1 MNDVTIIDQ
10 FIDTFSRYI
19 DSGFGLLHGEEVF
32 LTATLIAIDMTIVG
46 LYWAMRQRW
55 PDIRQALL
63 QACPDLKLSNRPVR
77 TRMPGGVAGVQP
89 IMAAPYADG
98 AGRGVYWNATSAKL
112 RSLRLCRRSTP
123 PVRRISTARMPIS
136 RCC

>member
-63 QACPDLKLSNRPVR
+63 QACPDLKLSNRQVR

-89 IMAAPYADG
+89 TMAAPYADG
-98 AGRGVYWNATSAKL
+98 TSSKNAW
-112 RSLRLCRRSTP
+112 
-123 PVRRISTARMPIS
+123 RIDG
-136 RCC
+136 